1 MKINRYGQAKILTQ
15 PELEL
20 LFNQGLQTSRDRALF
35 GVCLYTACRIAEACS
50 LLTKDVFNPQARL
63 RTHLIIRR
71 TATKGQLDTRSIP
84 ILEDLRLLLLAHQ
97 SNAGTTYLFP
107 GQWGKGHLHPDSA
120 GRILRRACSLVGF
133 EGVSTHSFRRTALTQ
148 MSDAGIPLRVI
159 QKISGHRSLNQLQ
172 AYLGVKPEQ
181 VTGAIASLS
190 MLSVSPRIVKSN
202 FPDPSSPELI
212 SDETSFDEKG
222 WL

>member
-20 LFNQGLQTSRDRALF
+20 LFNEGFQTSRDRAVF

-50 LLTKDVFNPQARL
+50 LLTKDVFNFQARL

-71 TATKGQLDTRSIP
+71 TATKGQLDTRTIP
-84 ILEDLRLLLLAHQ
+84 VLEDLRLLLQAHQ
-97 SNAGTTYLFP
+97 PNAGTTYLFP
-107 GQWGKGHLHPDSA
+107 GQWGKSHLHPDSA
-120 GRILRRACSLVGF
+120 ARILRCACQEVGF

-148 MSDAGIPLRVI
+148 MSDTGIPLRVI

-172 AYLGVKPEQ
+172 AYLGVKPDQ
-181 VTGAIASLS
+181 ITGAIASLS
-190 MLSVSPRIVKSN
+190 MLSISPRIVKNN
-202 FPDPSSPELI
+202 FPGPSTPELI
-212 SDETSFDEKG
+212 SDDTYLE
-222 WL
+222 